1 MASDEARKKWGTI
14 FMGEREASVEQL
26 DAMQE
31 PLRRDK
37 IRKEQTEDYMERV
50 RKRAAD
56 RAREILGAAYT
67 ERLKVLD
74 EARAD
79 AEASKRAAARECQ
92 KLKSEG
98 EALKKEAAEELE
110 KARQI
115 REEAERIR
123 GAARAE
129 GLRDGMDQAAG
140 ELREFRAE
148 LGQSLARVL
157 QSLGDQRKNLVDAWR
172 GELCDL
178 TCSAAAAGAGYLLQ
192 KEHKNIL
199 NSLVI
204 QALHQLENRSTITIR
219 VNPEDES
226 TVVDMFQAAREY
238 VPDIR
243 QWIVT
248 PDDHIEP
255 GGFVAESGAG
265 RVDCRRQN
273 FREMV
278 DNILAHLTLPI
289 LESEEESARAM
300 QDIVDE
306 EAARIAGFAET
317 PIIDVVP
324 DSSPAETPAPESAQG
339 PEVLDPEEIA
349 AAEMPEAANAET
361 AVPEMPV
368 NEMSESANTETA
380 APEMPA
386 AENVEIAAP
395 EMPDSADSAPGPEG
409 PLLQDGPVAG
419 EAAIDEAALDDEPAE
434 LTDASTAGEALLG
447 YAPVDVPD
455 DDEDFADAQPTE
467 EARVVEDEAPRD
479 AEPTLAELE
488 DELFTSLED
497 MAENVANEIPQP
509 ANVNP
514 AQEDRQAKI

>member
-37 IRKEQTEDYMERV
+37 IRQEQTEDYMERV

-74 EARAD
+74 EARSD

-92 KLKSEG
+92 KLKGEG
-98 EALKKEAAEELE
+98 EAMKKEATEELE
-110 KARQI
+110 KARHI

-123 GAARAE
+123 AAARAE
-129 GLRDGMDQAAG
+129 GLREGMDQAAG

-157 QSLGDQRKNLVDAWR
+157 QALGDQRKNLVDAWR

-178 TCSAAAAGAGYLLQ
+178 TCAAAAAGAGYLLQ

-248 PDDHIEP
+248 PDDHVEA

-324 DSSPAETPAPESAQG
+324 DSAPAEMQAPENSLAESAHA
-339 PEVLDPEEIA
+339 PEVLEPEDIA
-349 AAEMPEAANAET
+349 AAEMPPA
-361 AVPEMPV
+361 EMPEQEIV
-368 NEMSESANTETA
+368 GPA
-380 APEMPA
+380 APEMA
-386 AENVEIAAP
+386 ASAQAPLEPENAP
-395 EMPDSADSAPGPEG
+395 QENEP
-409 PLLQDGPVAG
+409 G
-419 EAAIDEAALDDEPAE
+419 EAGVEPVEAPAEPAE

-447 YAPVDVPD
+447 YTPVDVRD
-455 DDEDFADAQPTE
+455 DDEESVDAQPVE
-467 EARVVEDEAPRD
+467 EAEIVEDDAVRD

-497 MAENVANEIPQP
+497 MAENVADEIPQP
-509 ANVNP
+509 ANASP
-514 AQEDRQAKI
+514 EQ

>member
-1 MASDEARKKWGTI
+1 MAADEARKKWGTI

-92 KLKSEG
+92 KLKSEV
-98 EALKKEAAEELE
+98 EAQKKEAAEELE
-110 KARQI
+110 KARHI
-115 REEAERIR
+115 REEAEQIR
-123 GAARAE
+123 DAARAE

-157 QSLGDQRKNLVDAWR
+157 QSLADQRKNLVDAWR

-178 TCSAAAAGAGYLLQ
+178 ACSAAAAGAGYLLG

-248 PDDHIEP
+248 PDEHIEP
-255 GGFVAESGAG
+255 GGLVAESGAG

-300 QDIVDE
+300 RDIVDE

-317 PIIDVVP
+317 PIIDAVP
-324 DSSPAETPAPESAQG
+324 DSAPRESAKG
-339 PEVLDPEEIA
+339 PEVSWPEEIA
-349 AAEMPEAANAET
+349 AAETPEAR
-361 AVPEMPV
+361 
-368 NEMSESANTETA
+368 NTETA
-380 APEMPA
+380 APEAPA
-386 AENVEIAAP
+386 FAET
-395 EMPDSADSAPGPEG
+395 APGPESQI
-409 PLLQDGPVAG
+409 LQNEPAAG

-434 LTDASTAGEALLG
+434 LTDASAAGEALLG

-455 DDEDFADAQPTE
+455 DEEDFADAQPTE
-467 EARVVEDEAPRD
+467 EARAVEGVAQRDE
-479 AEPTLAELE
+479 EPTLAELE

-497 MAENVANEIPQP
+497 MAENVAGEIPQP

-514 AQEDRQAKI
+514 EQEEREKS

>member
-14 FMGEREASVEQL
+14 FMGDREASVEQL

-37 IRKEQTEDYMERV
+37 IRQEQTEDYMERV

-74 EARAD
+74 EARSD
-79 AEASKRAAARECQ
+79 AESSKRAAARECQ

-110 KARQI
+110 KARRI
-115 REEAERIR
+115 REEAEKIR
-123 GAARAE
+123 ESAHAE
-129 GLRDGMDQAAG
+129 GLRDGMDQAAA

-157 QSLGDQRKNLVDAWR
+157 QALGEQRKNLMDAWR

-178 TCSAAAAGAGYLLQ
+178 TCSAAAAGAGYLLR

-204 QALHQLENRSTITIR
+204 QALRQLENRSTITIR

-226 TVVDMFQAAREY
+226 TVVDMFQAAREC

-248 PDDHIEP
+248 PDDHIEA

-278 DNILAHLTLPI
+278 DNIMAHLTLPI

-306 EAARIAGFAET
+306 EAARIAGFADA
-317 PIIDVVP
+317 PIIEVAP
-324 DSSPAETPAPESAQG
+324 TEDSASANAASPAPDEVPQAEMPHGEMPVGREAAQAGAAPELKSETA
-339 PEVLDPEEIA
+339 EEDASLSPGGEEA
-349 AAEMPEAANAET
+349 AAEI
-361 AVPEMPV
+361 
-368 NEMSESANTETA
+368 
-380 APEMPA
+380 PA
-386 AENVEIAAP
+386 SAENSP
-395 EMPDSADSAPGPEG
+395 
-409 PLLQDGPVAG
+409 
-419 EAAIDEAALDDEPAE
+419 EPAD
-434 LTDASTAGEALLG
+434 LAADSTAGEALLG
-447 YAPVDVPD
+447 YSPVDVPD
-455 DDEDFADAQPTE
+455 DDEEPLAADAQPADENQQLE
-467 EARVVEDEAPRD
+467 ESEPLAETGPLSETAAEQPGNNVRQGG
-479 AEPTLAELE
+479 EPTLAELE

-497 MAENVANEIPQP
+497 MAGNEMPRPEAEKRENRGTEA
-509 ANVNP
+509 
-514 AQEDRQAKI
+514 